1 MSFLQDFLD
10 SNLKYNLDTNDNLQ
24 IENNLGLL
32 IKKKRT
38 EKKLS
43 QKDLSNLTGITQAN
57 ISNIEKGK
65 ANITISQLKKIAK
78 SMNLKIKIELEEF

>member
-65 ANITISQLKKIAK
+65 ANITIAQLKKIAQ

>member
-1 MSFLQDFLD
+1 MSILQDFLD
-10 SNLKYNLDTNDNLQ
+10 TNLKYNLESKDDFEL
-24 IENNLGLL
+24 ENNLGLIL
-32 IKKKRT
+32 KNKRI

-43 QKDLSNLTGITQAN
+43 QKELSILTGITQAN

-65 ANITISQLKKIAK
+65 ANITIAQLKKIAK